1 MLKFDTHGFEVPILK
16 GAARTLQDT
25 RYIVMEVYNYRHVE
39 GTLLFYEMCALLDG
53 MGFRCFNM
61 ADPLQRP
68 LDGCLWQMDFFFARK
83 DDGCFRESRFRK
95 T

>member
-16 GAARTLQDT
+16 GAAQHAGET

-53 MGFRCFNM
+53 WGFGASIWPIRCSVRSTEPV
-61 ADPLQRP
+61 AD
-68 LDGCLWQMDFFFARK
+68 GFV
-83 DDGCFRESRFRK
+83 FRA
-95 T
+95 